1 MGRVRGDYIVVNNDV
16 SLNETLFDGGLME
29 ESERRWSI
37 MSI

>member
-16 SLNETLFDGGLME
+16 SLNETLFDGELME